1 MIGRNRFLSVDAS
14 PLDSAANGSG
24 VLGVYAAYGALS
36 PMNLISGS
44 CSSDNAAD
52 EGFISNRDWS
62 GGSRSPWAG
71 WDRTSTAGAWAGFV
85 VGLGNCPY
93 PPFGGV
99 CAIFC

>member
-52 EGFISNRDWS
+52 
-62 GGSRSPWAG
+62 GGSSAIGTGRADQGVLGLDGTERVPRELG
-71 WDRTSTAGAWAGFV
+71 LCFV
-85 VGLGNCPY
+85 VGVGNCPY

>member
-1 MIGRNRFLSVDAS
+1 MRARWTLRRTDLA
-14 PLDSAANGSG
+14 L
-24 VLGVYAAYGALS
+24 LGVYAAYGALS

-44 CSSDNAAD
+44 CSSDNAAG
-52 EGFISNRDWS
+52 EGFIIHRGWS
-62 GGSRSPWAG
+62 EADQGVLGLDGTERVPRELG
-71 WDRTSTAGAWAGFV
+71 PCFV